1 MLQSFTPA
9 ITAAKKTSNEQINS
23 CNVSYI
29 ASVTKLNI
37 VLNINKIAQQSQLL
51 KQRIENGKLAIRC
64 GIYRIKGGTI
74 NWL

>member
-1 MLQSFTPA
+1 MLQSFTAA
-9 ITAAKKTSNEQINS
+9 ITAAKKTSNEQISS

>member
-23 CNVSYI
+23 SNVSYI